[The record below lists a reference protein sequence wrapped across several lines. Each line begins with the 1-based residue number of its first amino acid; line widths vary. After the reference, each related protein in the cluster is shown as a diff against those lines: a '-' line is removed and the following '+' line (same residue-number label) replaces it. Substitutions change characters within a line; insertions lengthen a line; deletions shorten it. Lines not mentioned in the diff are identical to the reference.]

1 MPSVSSVIH
10 TTYMHYLV
18 HARVL
23 KLINLDTVTKII
35 SWGGGG
41 DIGIYTCILLK
52 PYYIEY
58 YNNWIGSLSD
68 INL

>member
-35 SWGGGG
+35 S
-41 DIGIYTCILLK
+41 
-52 PYYIEY
+52 
-58 YNNWIGSLSD
+58 
-68 INL
+68 